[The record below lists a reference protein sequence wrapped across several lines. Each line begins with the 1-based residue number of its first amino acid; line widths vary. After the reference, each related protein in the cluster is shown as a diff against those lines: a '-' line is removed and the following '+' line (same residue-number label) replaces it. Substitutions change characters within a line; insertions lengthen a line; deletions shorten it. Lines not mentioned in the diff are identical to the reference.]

1 MSEHQEDLIKDIGLI
16 FSKLYRIERKNKWP
30 DPIRFNVTFPN
41 IWNSQKEKLTEIM
54 YFVTG
59 IFPKLE
65 FKKIKSHQSS
75 AFKLSYTEERKN
87 SKYQFFSAGIDSTV
101 LLMHLSELKSSRI
114 PVFVDTKGTI
124 SGPINRLIQNQEE
137 KLHVIRIRYQKK
149 SNSSKSP
156 YAPQLRTPLFVS
168 AFTLLYHPN
177 KTDLAIAENGPT
189 AINPACSASQKPTWA
204 THPYV
209 LKLMSTLIRDVFNW
223 DFSISLPF
231 LNFTKPEL
239 IKSLDKSKG
248 KSLLEYTNSCFSASR
263 YFRKRS
269 PNGCGI
275 CFSCIIR
282 KIAAA
287 ACGFVLS
294 GNYQKKALLS
304 MKRDQKLKNV
314 NIESLISYWFRII
327 KDKFPNYA
335 GFQFPIRKCNYIF
348 PNLDIEELIRRD
360 AKQMLYGLY
369 QLSKTQKRE
378 KSFNIK
384 LFNEYSHIY
393 NVKKKD
399 YSDFGEELQAN
410 SDRVSQSLKKVSL
423 FQV

>member
-1 MSEHQEDLIKDIGLI
+1 MSEHQEDLTKDIGLI

-30 DPIRFNVTFPN
+30 DPIRFNVAFPE
-41 IWNSQKEKLTEIM
+41 IWNSQKDKLAEIM

-59 IFPKLE
+59 IFPRLV
-65 FKKIKSHQSS
+65 FKKKKIDQSS
-75 AFKLSYTEERKN
+75 AFEICNTEERVN

-101 LLMHLSELKSSRI
+101 LLMHLNKLESSRI
-114 PVFVDTKGTI
+114 PVFVDTRGTI
-124 SGPINRLIQNQEE
+124 SGPINRSLKNLNEKIPLI
-137 KLHVIRIRYQKK
+137 KIKHQKK

-156 YAPQLRTPLFVS
+156 YAPQLRTPLFLS

-177 KTDLAIAENGPT
+177 KTDLAIAENGAT

-209 LKLMSTLIRDVFNW
+209 LKLMSDLIRNVFNW

-239 IKSLDKSKG
+239 IKSLDKTRG
-248 KSLLEYTNSCFSASR
+248 KSLLKYTNSCFSASR
-263 YFRKRS
+263 YYRKSS

-275 CFSCIIR
+275 CYSCNLR

-287 ACGFVLS
+287 ACGFELF
-294 GNYQKKALLS
+294 GNYRRDMLLS
-304 MKRDQKLKNV
+304 MKSDQKLKNFH
-314 NIESLISYWFRII
+314 IESLISYWFHII
-327 KDKFPNYA
+327 KNKLPNYA

-348 PNLDIEELIRRD
+348 PNLDIEGLIRRD
-360 AKQMLYGLY
+360 AKEMLYGLY
-369 QLSKTQKRE
+369 QLSNIQKRE

-393 NVKKKD
+393 NVNKKD
-399 YSDFGEELQAN
+399 YSDFGEELQVN
-410 SDRVSQSLKKVSL
+410 SDKVSQSLKKVSL